1 MIKIIKKHFLKSLS
15 FIFLNLIFI
24 KDVFAQDAVSGSKGG
39 TGSISFPNPIKQTSL
54 EALIK
59 AILDVVVQFGAIV
72 AVFFLIY
79 SGYKFIEARG
89 NPGKI
94 EAAQKTFFWTIVGGL
109 IVLGAFVISEV
120 IKNTVEGFGVKL
132 N

>member
-24 KDVFAQDAVSGSKGG
+24 KNVFAAGASGSQGG
-39 TGSISFPNPIKQTSL
+39 TGAISFPNPIKQTSL

-59 AILDVVVQFGAIV
+59 VILDVVVQFGAVI

-79 SGYKFIEARG
+79 SGFLFVTARG

>member
-1 MIKIIKKHFLKSLS
+1 MKYMKKIKIILITITLS
-15 FIFLNLIFI
+15 IINLFYFSIAR
-24 KDVFAQDAVSGSKGG
+24 AQ
-39 TGSISFPNPIKQTSL
+39 SISFPNPIKQTSL

>member
-1 MIKIIKKHFLKSLS
+1 MKYMKKIKIILITITLS
-15 FIFLNLIFI
+15 IINLFYFSIAR
-24 KDVFAQDAVSGSKGG
+24 AQ
-39 TGSISFPNPIKQTSL
+39 SISFPNPIKQTSL

-59 AILDVVVQFGAIV
+59 VILEVVVQFGAII

-89 NPGKI
+89 NAGKI
-94 EAAQKTFFWTIVGGL
+94 ADAQKTFFWTIVGGL